1 MSLRKL
7 DFFNDLSIM
16 GEKALSIEASNT
28 PLVLIES
35 ATPILSD
42 RMKST
47 IISSTCEQQSAS
59 KCGGFKSSFSNF
71 SVLPLSLKQ
80 VPQRG
85 SAQLTNFFKKRMPS
99 VNSGILKITL
109 LLTEWAKWCIL

>member
-28 PLVLIES
+28 PLVVLIES
-35 ATPILSD
+35 APPILSD

-47 IISSTCEQQSAS
+47 IISSTCEQHSAS
-59 KCGGFKSSFSNF
+59 KCGGFKSTFSNF
-71 SVLPLSLKQ
+71 SVLPFSLKQ

-85 SAQLTNFFKKRMPS
+85 SAQLTHFFKKGCQA
-99 VNSGILKITL
+99 VELGFLKQPYY
-109 LLTEWAKWCIL
+109 

>member
-1 MSLRKL
+1 
-7 DFFNDLSIM
+7 M

-59 KCGGFKSSFSNF
+59 KCGGFKSTFYSL
-71 SVLPLSLKQ
+71 SVLHLSLKQ

-99 VNSGILKITL
+99 VNSGIFKIAL
-109 LLTEWAKWCIL
+109 ILTELAKWCFI